1 MIGGMGLVRP
11 TRRIAPSADIRLTRG
26 QSRVVED
33 RGLCVGGR
41 DGEDGA
47 VFAYRP
53 VTAGMARWSIDP
65 TGRILEVALLD

>member
-1 MIGGMGLVRP
+1 MEGMGLVRP
-11 TRRIAPSADIRLTRG
+11 TRRFTASGDSRLTRR

-41 DGEDGA
+41 DGESGA

-53 VTAGMARWSIDP
+53 VAAGMARWSIDP
-65 TGRILEVALLD
+65 HGRILEVALLD